1 VSNAAAG
8 YLHDALFHQSDSDL
22 VACAVPVLRAALDAS
37 EAVVLICAELS
48 ALKLTAA
55 LGGDPRISFA
65 DRSTV
70 FRGVAASITACQRIA
85 EQHLAA
91 GARRVQ
97 LVAEPR
103 LARGEQAWAE
113 WAAFEA
119 VLSAALKSYPIRGV
133 CIYDRRQLP
142 AEVLSTAERTHPF
155 RLTPTSRQPNPGYL
169 DPARFL
175 LLHQR
180 GPRDPVERSRPV
192 IDVTGADR
200 SVCAVTDHGDGFDDP
215 LAGFFLTR
223 LGERGS
229 GGGLG
234 LWLAR
239 HGCDHLTHDREDGI
253 FTVRLVTRHDAEER
267 SDAGE
272 RHEAGEQT

>member
-22 VACAVPVLRAALDAS
+22 VACAVPVLRAAIDAS
-37 EAVVLICAELS
+37 EAVV
-48 ALKLTAA
+48 
-55 LGGDPRISFA
+55 
-65 DRSTV
+65 
-70 FRGVAASITACQRIA
+70 
-85 EQHLAA
+85 
-91 GARRVQ
+91 
-97 LVAEPR
+97 
-103 LARGEQAWAE
+103 
-113 WAAFEA
+113 A

-229 GGGLG
+229 GGLG

-239 HGCDHLTHDREDGI
+239 HGCDHLTHDRENGI